1 MNIFAANLN
10 FRLTNEDL
18 QEVFERFGQVSS
30 AKIIM
35 DRETGRSKGYG
46 FVEMPNDTEA
56 NDAITQLQGVEIEGK
71 EISVK
76 EALPR
81 ESRDNNSRGFRPN
94 NGGNRGG
101 GGPNRR
107 FNKGKDYND

>member
-1 MNIFAANLN
+1 
-10 FRLTNEDL
+10 
-18 QEVFERFGQVSS
+18 
-30 AKIIM
+30 M

-46 FVEMPNDTEA
+46 FVEMPIDAEA
-56 NDAITQLQGVEIEGK
+56 NDAIAQLQGVEIEGK

-81 ESRDNNSRGFRPN
+81 EPRDNSRGGFRPN

-101 GGPNRR
+101 SNRR
-107 FNKGKDYND
+107 FNKGRDYND